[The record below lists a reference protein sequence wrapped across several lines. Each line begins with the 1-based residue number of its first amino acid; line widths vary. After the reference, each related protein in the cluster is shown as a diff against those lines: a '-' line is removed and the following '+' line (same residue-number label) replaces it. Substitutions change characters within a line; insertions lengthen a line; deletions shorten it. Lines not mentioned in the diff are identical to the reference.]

1 MQDFDSFK
9 LRNYLLRYN
18 QTEFSYDKLHNL
30 EDFDFGS
37 FNLTGFTKEYDLSR
51 LDLGRD
57 QLDKEQ
63 EMQFNMTAFIE
74 DRYGEFYLDFSKID
88 E

>member
-1 MQDFDSFK
+1 M
-9 LRNYLLRYN
+9 
-18 QTEFSYDKLHNL
+18 TE
-30 EDFDFGS
+30 
-37 FNLTGFTKEYDLSR
+37 FTKEYDLSR

-57 QLDKEQ
+57 QLVLEQ
-63 EMQFNMTAFIE
+63 EKAFNMTAFIK